1 MYYAQK
7 KKTPVAAVI
16 TMRIFFVKYFLS
28 TEVVLAESQNCKKRA
43 KAVSANRWPL
53 ATIYDI
59 GTETLIFHCFATK
72 IILSRAAN
80 G

>member
-1 MYYAQK
+1 MYYAQ

-43 KAVSANRWPL
+43 KAVSADGCPL
-53 ATIYDI
+53 ATIW
-59 GTETLIFHCFATK
+59 LVV
-72 IILSRAAN
+72 AAL
-80 G
+80 

>member
-7 KKTPVAAVI
+7 KIPPVAAVI

-43 KAVSANRWPL
+43 KAVSAHGCPL
-53 ATIYDI
+53 ATIKI
-59 GTETLIFHCFATK
+59 WICKTK
-72 IILSRAAN
+72 IECWWQDKFRI
-80 G
+80 